1 MKKEPLIIL
10 TGPTAVGK
18 TELSI
23 ALAKAVN
30 GEIISAD
37 SMQVYRYMDIG
48 TAKIMPEEMDG
59 IPHHLIDV
67 LDPKEPFNVVLFKEL
82 ATKAMD
88 DIYARGRIPV
98 IVGGTGFYI
107 QAVLYDIHFDEN
119 DDDKSY
125 RTYLEQLAEKSELSS
140 NYIGM
145 VERGLKEPG
154 LATIVKL
161 LNALNISADTL
172 LCDLVPSASHVTD
185 DEICKRLEGLTP
197 IQKKA
202 ALDLL
207 DTYISNLP
215 YLTNEE

>member
-1 MKKEPLIIL
+1 MRKKSQHRRTSRLDKNKLP
-10 TGPTAVGK
+10 GVDRK
-18 TELSI
+18 R
-23 ALAKAVN
+23 
-30 GEIISAD
+30 SA
-37 SMQVYRYMDIG
+37 SG
-48 TAKIMPEEMDG
+48 
-59 IPHHLIDV
+59 
-67 LDPKEPFNVVLFKEL
+67 NLFLLVQSLKEL
-82 ATKAMD
+82 FGQ
-88 DIYARGRIPV
+88 RLREQRIKH
-98 IVGGTGFYI
+98 GLT
-107 QAVLYDIHFDEN
+107 
-119 DDDKSY
+119 
-125 RTYLEQLAEKSELSS
+125 LEQLAEKSELSS

-185 DEICKRLEGLTP
+185 DEIRKRLEGLTP

>member
-1 MKKEPLIIL
+1 MSVINPIE
-10 TGPTAVGK
+10 
-18 TELSI
+18 TERT
-23 ALAKAVN
+23 
-30 GEIISAD
+30 
-37 SMQVYRYMDIG
+37 M
-48 TAKIMPEEMDG
+48 
-59 IPHHLIDV
+59 
-67 LDPKEPFNVVLFKEL
+67 KEL
-82 ATKAMD
+82 FGQ
-88 DIYARGRIPV
+88 RLREQRIQH
-98 IVGGTGFYI
+98 GLT
-107 QAVLYDIHFDEN
+107 
-119 DDDKSY
+119 
-125 RTYLEQLAEKSELSS
+125 LEQLAEKSELSS

-185 DEICKRLEGLTP
+185 NEICKRLEGLTP

-207 DTYISNLP
+207 DTYIGNLP

>member
-1 MKKEPLIIL
+1 M
-10 TGPTAVGK
+10 
-18 TELSI
+18 
-23 ALAKAVN
+23 
-30 GEIISAD
+30 
-37 SMQVYRYMDIG
+37 
-48 TAKIMPEEMDG
+48 
-59 IPHHLIDV
+59 
-67 LDPKEPFNVVLFKEL
+67 KEL
-82 ATKAMD
+82 FGQ
-88 DIYARGRIPV
+88 RLREQRIKH
-98 IVGGTGFYI
+98 GLT
-107 QAVLYDIHFDEN
+107 
-119 DDDKSY
+119 
-125 RTYLEQLAEKSELSS
+125 LEQLAEKSELSS

-185 DEICKRLEGLTP
+185 DEIRKRLEGLTP

-215 YLTNEE
+215 YLTNEEYIANFASASAEI

>member
-1 MKKEPLIIL
+1 MECKEHDRMRLHYERAFW
-10 TGPTAVGK
+10 TETAGAAYKAWVDAGTTCGK
-18 TELSI
+18 T
-23 ALAKAVN
+23 
-30 GEIISAD
+30 
-37 SMQVYRYMDIG
+37 
-48 TAKIMPEEMDG
+48 
-59 IPHHLIDV
+59 
-67 LDPKEPFNVVLFKEL
+67 
-82 ATKAMD
+82 
-88 DIYARGRIPV
+88 
-98 IVGGTGFYI
+98 
-107 QAVLYDIHFDEN
+107 
-119 DDDKSY
+119 
-125 RTYLEQLAEKSELSS
+125 ELSS

-185 DEICKRLEGLTP
+185 DEIRKRLEGLTP

>member
-1 MKKEPLIIL
+1 MRLHYERAFWTAT
-10 TGPTAVGK
+10 TGA
-18 TELSI
+18 
-23 ALAKAVN
+23 AYKAWV
-30 GEIISAD
+30 D
-37 SMQVYRYMDIG
+37 TG
-48 TAKIMPEEMDG
+48 TAC
-59 IPHHLIDV
+59 
-67 LDPKEPFNVVLFKEL
+67 
-82 ATKAMD
+82 
-88 DIYARGRIPV
+88 R
-98 IVGGTGFYI
+98 
-107 QAVLYDIHFDEN
+107 
-119 DDDKSY
+119 
-125 RTYLEQLAEKSELSS
+125 KSELSS

-185 DEICKRLEGLTP
+185 DEIRKRLEGLTP

-215 YLTNEE
+215 YLTDEE

>member
-1 MKKEPLIIL
+1 M
-10 TGPTAVGK
+10 
-18 TELSI
+18 
-23 ALAKAVN
+23 
-30 GEIISAD
+30 
-37 SMQVYRYMDIG
+37 
-48 TAKIMPEEMDG
+48 
-59 IPHHLIDV
+59 
-67 LDPKEPFNVVLFKEL
+67 KEL
-82 ATKAMD
+82 FGQ
-88 DIYARGRIPV
+88 RLREQRIQH
-98 IVGGTGFYI
+98 GLT
-107 QAVLYDIHFDEN
+107 
-119 DDDKSY
+119 
-125 RTYLEQLAEKSELSS
+125 LEQLAEKSELSS

-207 DTYISNLP
+207 DTYIGNLP
-215 YLTNEE
+215 YLTNEEQNRKLCKRIG

>member
-1 MKKEPLIIL
+1 MVYLFRLCMSVRSAGIL
-10 TGPTAVGK
+10 WSVKNT
-18 TELSI
+18 
-23 ALAKAVN
+23 
-30 GEIISAD
+30 
-37 SMQVYRYMDIG
+37 IG
-48 TAKIMPEEMDG
+48 WGCTM
-59 IPHHLIDV
+59 
-67 LDPKEPFNVVLFKEL
+67 KEL
-82 ATKAMD
+82 FGQ
-88 DIYARGRIPV
+88 RLREQRIQH
-98 IVGGTGFYI
+98 GLT
-107 QAVLYDIHFDEN
+107 
-119 DDDKSY
+119 
-125 RTYLEQLAEKSELSS
+125 LEQLAEKSELSS

-185 DEICKRLEGLTP
+185 DEIRKRLEGLTP

-207 DTYISNLP
+207 DTYIGNLP